1 MKAVVYH
8 RYGPPSVLQY
18 TEVDKPQPAKGEIRI
33 RVKACEATKGDCEL
47 RSFHFAVKWFLVPL
61 RLALGVRKPRRTIL
75 GGYVAGIVDAI
86 GEGVTQFNIGD
97 EVYGSTQLRLGGY
110 GQFVCVPQTYTMVK
124 KPDNLSFAE
133 AASVPLGGLN
143 AIHFMTLADIQ
154 PGQRVLINGAGGSI
168 GSFALQIAKLKGAH
182 VTAVDAAHKAEFLR
196 NLGAD
201 AVLDYRATPFYETT
215 EQPFDVIL
223 NMVAQGRFKN
233 FVSALTNTGCYLMAN
248 PRMSDMVRAAWLNR
262 SGRQR
267 AVFAF
272 AGENRA
278 ELQQLS
284 QWLAEGQIKPVV
296 DKIYPLKDAVLA
308 HQRVEA
314 EDRLGTVVLEHPG
327 DD

>member
-1 MKAVVYH
+1 MKAAVYH

-18 TEVDKPQPAKGEIRI
+18 TEVVEPRPAKGEIRI

-61 RLALGVRKPRRTIL
+61 RMVLGVRKPRRTIL
-75 GGYVAGIVDAI
+75 GGYVAGTIDAL

-124 KPDNLSFAE
+124 KPENLSFAD

-182 VTAVDAAHKAEFLR
+182 VTAVDAARKADFLR

-201 AVLDYRATPFYETT
+201 AVLDYREKPFYETT
-215 EQPFDVIL
+215 EHPFDVIL

-233 FVSALTNTGCYLMAN
+233 FVSALTDTGCYLMAN
-248 PRMSDMVRAAWLNR
+248 PRLGDMVRAAWLNR
-262 SGRQR
+262 TGRRR

-272 AGENRA
+272 AGETRE

-284 QWLAEGQIKPVV
+284 LWLAEGQIKPVV
-296 DKIYPLKDAVLA
+296 DKIFPLKDAALA
-308 HQRVEA
+308 HQHVEA
-314 EDRLGTVVLEHPG
+314 EDRLGTIVLEHPG